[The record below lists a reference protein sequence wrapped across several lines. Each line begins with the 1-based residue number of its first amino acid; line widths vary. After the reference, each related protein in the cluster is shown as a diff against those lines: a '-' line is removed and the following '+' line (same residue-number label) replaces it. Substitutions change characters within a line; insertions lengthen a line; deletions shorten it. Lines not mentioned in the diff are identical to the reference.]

1 VSEYA
6 LGTRPEARNFPPR
19 NRIISGLTLGTV
31 VVEGDMGSGALITAG
46 FAAEQGREVFAVPG
60 HIFART
66 SRGTNHLIQQGAKMV
81 CKVSDVLEE
90 LNLTMVS
97 EQAQARTVI
106 PENETEA
113 VLLEHLSAEPVH
125 VDSLGRAVDLPISQV
140 TSTLALMELK
150 GMVRQVGGMSYV
162 VAREG
167 GVDYVIE

>member
-1 VSEYA
+1 
-6 LGTRPEARNFPPR
+6 
-19 NRIISGLTLGTV
+19 
-31 VVEGDMGSGALITAG
+31 
-46 FAAEQGREVFAVPG
+46 
-60 HIFART
+60 
-66 SRGTNHLIQQGAKMV
+66 MV